1 MTYSLDLRQRVVSFV
16 EGGGS
21 KSEASRVF
29 RVGRNTV
36 YSWLRRPHGPP
47 HPRLGPERGRRVLG
61 GCSGNSRPRT
71 TIIAARHRGRLAA
84 PMLFEGTT
92 DANVFNLC

>member
-29 RVGRNTV
+29 GVGRNTV
-36 YSWLRRPHGPP
+36 YSWLRRPVLA
-47 HPRLGPERGRRVLG
+47 PRLP
-61 GCSGNSRPRT
+61 
-71 TIIAARHRGRLAA
+71 ARAG
-84 PMLFEGTT
+84 
-92 DANVFNLC
+92 VC